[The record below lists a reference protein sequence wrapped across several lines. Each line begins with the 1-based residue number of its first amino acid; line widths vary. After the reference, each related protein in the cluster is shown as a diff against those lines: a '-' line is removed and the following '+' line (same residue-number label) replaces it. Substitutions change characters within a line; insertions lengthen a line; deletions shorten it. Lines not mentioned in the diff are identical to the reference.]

1 MRTALLIA
9 TVAALPILVPAQ
21 AQTLSVN
28 ISASVQFPG
37 TLQTAA
43 SVLSLLSQGVQVTFL
58 TSTSQPAASLGSGG
72 GIVVRPAYSTST
84 RITQVQV
91 MTPVPNTTTYVR
103 EIYPLAQ
110 PVSVSAAR
118 ALTPQSIVVRG
129 RDGTRR
135 ALTAVMGR
143 QAAWA
148 KAPGLQKKPAGLPPG
163 QYKKQGQSKK

>member
-1 MRTALLIA
+1 MRKALLIA
-9 TVAALPILVPAQ
+9 TIAALPVLAPAQ

-43 SVLSLLSQGVQVTFL
+43 SVVSLLSQGVQVSFL
-58 TSTSQPAASLGSGG
+58 TSTSQTAASLGSGG
-72 GIVVRPAYSTST
+72 SIVVRPAYPTTT

-110 PVSVSAAR
+110 PLSVSAAR
-118 ALTPQSIVVRG
+118 ATLPQTIVVQG

-135 ALTAVMGR
+135 ALTSVMGR
-143 QAAWA
+143 QAAPEETRWHA
-148 KAPGLQKKPAGLPPG
+148 ARPVQEAGAG
-163 QYKKQGQSKK
+163 EVVQGK

>member
-9 TVAALPILVPAQ
+9 TVAALPILAPAQ

-37 TLQTAA
+37 TLQTAT
-43 SVLSLLSQGVQVTFL
+43 SVLSLLSQGVQVSFL
-58 TSTSQPAASLGSGG
+58 TQGSQTVASLGSGG
-72 GIVVRPAYSTST
+72 GIVVRPTSPT
-84 RITQVQV
+84 TSRITQVQV

-118 ALTPQSIVVRG
+118 GLAPQFIVVRE

-148 KAPGLQKKPAGLPPG
+148 KAPGLQKKPGGLPPG
-163 QYKKQGQSKK
+163 QYKKQGQDKK